1 MDENKSTGI
10 KSIEVTLK
18 EKQALSRKSE
28 CAGWASG
35 QKDLELHRVKIVDE
49 NFKDLLA

>member
-10 KSIEVTLK
+10 KPIEVTLE
-18 EKQALSRKSE
+18 EKQALSRKSQTTGSVHE
-28 CAGWASG
+28 
-35 QKDLELHRVKIVDE
+35 QKDLEPHRVNIVDE